1 MAIST
6 FDGPVRSLG
15 GMYNQGPS
23 NMITLGATVT
33 LSPSVHGGLIC
44 LVPAT
49 CAITLPTI
57 IATANAVGT
66 GPGND
71 PNTLNN
77 LGVEYRLFFNVI
89 SAGATSQ
96 TIVTGAAAGAD
107 KLVGSLLVSGTTTMA
122 FASVTGTTI
131 TLNATTTGG
140 AARGSMIT
148 LIPLAANLFSVNGI
162 VIGSGTVA
170 TPFS

>member
-1 MAIST
+1 MAMTT
-6 FDGPVRSLG
+6 FDGPIRSLD
-15 GMYNQGPS
+15 GMYNQGPN
-23 NMITLGATVT
+23 NMVTLGATVT
-33 LSPSVHGGLIC
+33 LSPANHGGMIC

-57 IATANAVGT
+57 IATAYPASS

-71 PNTLNN
+71 PNSANN

-89 SAGATSQ
+89 SAGATAQ
-96 TIVTGAAAGAD
+96 TVTCGGSD
-107 KLVGSLLVSGTTTMA
+107 KLVGELIISGTTTMG
-122 FASVTGTTI
+122 FASVTGTII

-140 AARGSMIT
+140 AARGSMIA
-148 LIPLAANLFSVNGI
+148 LIPLAANLWSVNG
-162 VIGSGTVA
+162 VLIGSGSVA

>member
-1 MAIST
+1 MAMTT
-6 FDGPVRSLG
+6 FDGPIRSLD
-15 GMYNQGPS
+15 GMYNQGPN
-23 NMITLGATVT
+23 NMVTLGATVT
-33 LSPSVHGGLIC
+33 LSPATHGGMIC

-57 IATANAVGT
+57 IATAYPSSS

-71 PNTLNN
+71 PNSTNN

-89 SAGATSQ
+89 SAGATAQ
-96 TIVTGAAAGAD
+96 TVTCGGSD
-107 KLVGSLLVSGTTTMA
+107 KLVGELIISGTTTMG
-122 FASVTGTTI
+122 FASVTGTII

-140 AARGSMIT
+140 AARGSMIA
-148 LIPLAANLFSVNGI
+148 LIPLAANLWSVNG
-162 VIGSGTVA
+162 VLIGSGSVA

>member
-15 GMYNQGPS
+15 GMYNQGA
-23 NMITLGATVT
+23 NTVVTLGATASLTVAD
-33 LSPSVHGGLIC
+33 HAGRIC
-44 LVPAT
+44 IVPAT

-57 IATANAVGT
+57 SAAANTASA
-66 GPGND
+66 GPGAD

-77 LGVEYRLFFNVI
+77 LGSVFKLFFNVI
-89 SAGATSQ
+89 SAGATAQ
-96 TIVTGAAAGAD
+96 TVTCGGSD
-107 KLVGSLLVSGTTTMA
+107 KFVGELIVSGTTTMG
-122 FASVTGTTI
+122 FASVTGTII

-140 AARGSMIT
+140 AARGSFIT
-148 LIPLAANLFSVNGI
+148 LIPVAAAVWSVNG
-162 VIGSGTVA
+162 VLVGSGSVA

>member
-1 MAIST
+1 MAQTT

-15 GMYNQGPS
+15 GMYNQGP
-23 NMITLGATVT
+23 NNIVTAGATLT
-33 LSPSVHGGLIC
+33 LDPVLHGGKIV

-57 IATANAVGT
+57 VTTAYPASS
-66 GPGND
+66 GPGAD
-71 PNTLNN
+71 PNSVNN

-89 SAGATSQ
+89 SAGATAQ
-96 TIVTGAAAGAD
+96 TVTCGGSD
-107 KLVGSLLVSGTTTMA
+107 KLVGELIVSGTTTMG
-122 FASVTGTTI
+122 FASVTGTII

-140 AARGSMIT
+140 AARGSFIT
-148 LIPLAANLFSVNGI
+148 LIPLAANLMSVQG
-162 VIGSGTVA
+162 VLIGSGTVA

>member
-1 MAIST
+1 MAQTT

-15 GMYNQGPS
+15 SMYNQGPN
-23 NMITLGATVT
+23 NMVTAGATLT
-33 LSPSVHGGLIC
+33 LDPALHGGRIILI
-44 LVPAT
+44 PAT

-57 IATANAVGT
+57 VTTAYPASS
-66 GPGND
+66 GPGAD
-71 PNTLNN
+71 PNSVNN

-96 TIVTGAAAGAD
+96 TVTCGGSD
-107 KLVGSLLVSGTTTMA
+107 KLVGELIVSGTTTMG
-122 FASVTGTTI
+122 FASVTNTII

-140 AARGSMIT
+140 AARGSQIT
-148 LIPLAANLFSVNGI
+148 LIPLAANLWSVSG
-162 VIGSGTVA
+162 VLIGSGTVA

>member
-1 MAIST
+1 MAQTT
-6 FDGPVRSLG
+6 FDGPVRSLA

-23 NMITLGATVT
+23 NIVTLGATAT
-33 LSPSVHGGLIC
+33 LSPAVHGGIIC

-57 IATANAVGT
+57 NASANISSS

-96 TIVTGAAAGAD
+96 TVTCGGSD
-107 KLVGSLLVSGTTTMA
+107 KLVGELIVSGTTTMG
-122 FASVTGTTI
+122 FASVTNSII

-140 AARGSMIT
+140 AARGSFIT
-148 LIPLAANLFSVNGI
+148 LIPLAAALWSVNG
-162 VIGSGTVA
+162 VLIGSGTVA

>member
-1 MAIST
+1 MAQSS

-15 GMYNQGPS
+15 GMYNQGPN
-23 NMITLGATVT
+23 NMVTAGATLT
-33 LSPSVHGGLIC
+33 LSPALHGGKII

-57 IATANAVGT
+57 VATGYPASS
-66 GPGND
+66 GPGAD
-71 PNTLNN
+71 PNSTNN

-89 SAGATSQ
+89 SAGAAAQ
-96 TIVTGAAAGAD
+96 TVTCGGSD
-107 KLVGSLLVSGTTTMA
+107 KLVGELIVSGTTTMG
-122 FASVTGTTI
+122 FASVTSTII

-140 AARGSMIT
+140 AARGSQIT
-148 LIPLAANLFSVNGI
+148 LIPLDANLWSVGG
-162 VIGSGTVA
+162 VLIGSGSVA

>member
-6 FDGPVRSLG
+6 FDGPVRSLA

-23 NMITLGATVT
+23 NIVTLGATVT
-33 LSPSVHGGLIC
+33 LSVATHGGLIC

-57 IATANAVGT
+57 VSTANTPAA

-71 PNTLNN
+71 PNTLHNF
-77 LGVEYRLFFNVI
+77 GVEFKLFFNVI
-89 SAGATSQ
+89 SAGATAQ
-96 TIVTGAAAGAD
+96 TVTCGGSD
-107 KLVGSLLVSGTTTMA
+107 KYVGSLGVVSTVSNS
-122 FASVTGTTI
+122 FASVTGTII

-140 AARGSMIT
+140 AARGSFIT
-148 LIPLAANLFSVNGI
+148 LVPLAANLWSVNGTL
-162 VIGSGTVA
+162 IGSGTAA

>member
-23 NMITLGATVT
+23 NQVTLGATVT
-33 LSPSVHGGLIC
+33 LSVATHGGLIC

-57 IATANAVGT
+57 VATANAAGT

-77 LGVEYRLFFNVI
+77 LGVEFRLFFNVI
-89 SAGATSQ
+89 SAGATAQ
-96 TIVTGAAAGAD
+96 TVTCGGSD
-107 KLVGSLLVSGTTTMA
+107 KFVGTLGVTSTVYNA
-122 FASVTGTTI
+122 FAPVTSTVI
-131 TLNATTTGG
+131 TLNAGTTGG
-140 AARGSMIT
+140 AARGSFIS
-148 LIPLAANLFSVNGI
+148 LIPLAANLWSVNG
-162 VIGSGTVA
+162 VLVGSGTA
-170 TPFS
+170 QTPFS

>member
-1 MAIST
+1 MAQTT

-15 GMYNQGPS
+15 GMYNQGP
-23 NMITLGATVT
+23 NNIVTAGATLT
-33 LSPSVHGGLIC
+33 LDPVLHGGKIV

-57 IATANAVGT
+57 VTTAYPASS
-66 GPGND
+66 GPGAD
-71 PNTLNN
+71 PNSVNN

-89 SAGATSQ
+89 SAGATAQ
-96 TIVTGAAAGAD
+96 TVTCGGSD
-107 KLVGSLLVSGTTTMA
+107 KYVGELIVSGTTTMG
-122 FASVTGTTI
+122 FASVTGTII

-140 AARGSMIT
+140 AARGSFIT
-148 LIPLAANLFSVNGI
+148 LIPLAANLMSVQG
-162 VIGSGTVA
+162 VLIGSGTVA

>member
-15 GMYNQGPS
+15 GMYSQGA
-23 NMITLGATVT
+23 NTIVTLGAAPTLTVAD
-33 LSPSVHGGLIC
+33 HAGRIC
-44 LVPAT
+44 IVPAT

-57 IATANAVGT
+57 VTTANSSAA
-66 GPGND
+66 GPGAD

-77 LGVEYRLFFNVI
+77 LGSVFKLFFNVI
-89 SAGATSQ
+89 AVAQ
-96 TIVTGAAAGAD
+96 TVTCGGSD
-107 KLVGSLLVSGTTTMA
+107 KFVGELIVSGTTTMG
-122 FASVTGTTI
+122 FASVTGTII

-140 AARGSMIT
+140 AARGSFIT
-148 LIPLAANLFSVNGI
+148 LIPVAANVWSVNG
-162 VIGSGTVA
+162 VLVGSGSVA

>member
-1 MAIST
+1 MAQTT

-15 GMYNQGPS
+15 GMYNQGP
-23 NMITLGATVT
+23 NNIVTAGATLT
-33 LSPSVHGGLIC
+33 LDPVLHGGKIV

-57 IATANAVGT
+57 VTTAYPASS
-66 GPGND
+66 GPGAD
-71 PNTLNN
+71 PNSVNN

-89 SAGATSQ
+89 SAGATAQ
-96 TIVTGAAAGAD
+96 TVTCGGSD
-107 KLVGSLLVSGTTTMA
+107 KLVGELIVSGTTTMG
-122 FASVTGTTI
+122 FASVTNTII

-140 AARGSMIT
+140 AARGSFIT
-148 LIPLAANLFSVNGI
+148 LIPLAANLMSVQG
-162 VIGSGTVA
+162 VLIGSGTVA

>member
-1 MAIST
+1 MAITT
-6 FDGPVRSLG
+6 FDGPIRSLG

-23 NMITLGATVT
+23 NMITLGATAT
-33 LSPSVHGGLIC
+33 LSPAVHGGLIC

-57 IATANAVGT
+57 VATGNAVGT

-89 SAGATSQ
+89 SAGATAQ
-96 TIVTGAAAGAD
+96 TITTGVAGD

-122 FASVTGTTI
+122 FASVTGVTI

-140 AARGSMIT
+140 AARGSFIT